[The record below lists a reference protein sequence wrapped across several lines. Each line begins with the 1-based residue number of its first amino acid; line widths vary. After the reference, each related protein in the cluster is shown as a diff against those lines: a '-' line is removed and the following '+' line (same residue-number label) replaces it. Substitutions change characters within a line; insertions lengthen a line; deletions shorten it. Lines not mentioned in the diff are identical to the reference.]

1 VNGFYRMITNVN
13 RGVAN
18 DCMVIVGWI
27 FCIHCFGYNSSTT
40 NQLYIYWNTVNINF
54 EGGLEHRIHSQV

>member
-1 VNGFYRMITNVN
+1 MAYRMITNVN

-27 FCIHCFGYNSSTT
+27 FCTHCFGYHQGFKKRPVTAKT
-40 NQLYIYWNTVNINF
+40 DVTKRFCQPPFPFYMVFTV
-54 EGGLEHRIHSQV
+54 